1 MNNMN
6 PKSQQVSLF
15 LLISFLL
22 VSASQAGDPTLG
34 RCHMDSCSW
43 SKTMSKEEIASD
55 ERGRL
60 IMLKLLGGSSQND
73 DNQKKPKIKWNKS
86 PHNVYIFCSKKLPTV
101 MMESE
106 GELQVDVLDFWQ
118 GIPAVHESSANLYR
132 ETCHSGSGNI
142 SDEDLAKKFMY
153 SPSPESDITISK
165 PTEIFGYIKKQ

>member
-15 LLISFLL
+15 LLMSFLL
-22 VSASQAGDPTLG
+22 VSASQAGDLILG

-60 IMLKLLGGSSQND
+60 IMLKLLGGSSQNN

-86 PHNVYIFCSKKLPTV
+86 PHNIYIFCSKKLPAV
-101 MMESE
+101 MMESG

-118 GIPAVHESSANLYR
+118 GIPSAYESSANLYR
-132 ETCHSGSGNI
+132 ETCHLGSGNL
-142 SDEDLAKKFMY
+142 SDEGLAKKFKY
-153 SPSPESDITISK
+153 SPLSVSDITISK
-165 PTEIFGYIKKQ
+165 PSEIFNYINK